1 MGSAGSPG
9 QPPPGCAR
17 GVGEGWGASQ
27 ASLGLAPCL
36 SSQLVVSWGEGCSQA
51 AQVPVTCAHAH
62 SHSHTLTL
70 TYAGSHMQAHT
81 CTNFAAP
88 QLPGSSSQMAP
99 EPRRDVTDTQGA
111 PMGPRSASLPLA
123 LPSLPVPGVG
133 GLRWPQRQTIIQVP
147 RSTHVLMT
155 GWGAG
160 LLPRPGEGS
169 APRGG
174 GRHRWAADKES
185 QKRRGVSGRRWQGGP
200 SRGFQARGRGARAL
214 EEASVRWRHDP
225 PSLAGWERW
234 ASTWK
239 PTRQVSVPC
248 MRPSPLEMST
258 SMCCY
263 WLSFSIA

>member
-70 TYAGSHMQAHT
+70 TYAGSRMQAHT

-133 GLRWPQRQTIIQVP
+133 GLQC
-147 RSTHVLMT
+147 
-155 GWGAG
+155 G
-160 LLPRPGEGS
+160 RPGFE
-169 APRGG
+169 PWVR
-174 GRHRWAADKES
+174 KIPC
-185 QKRRGVSGRRWQGGP
+185 RRKWQPILVFLPGEFHGQ
-200 SRGFQARGRGARAL
+200 R
-214 EEASVRWRHDP
+214 
-225 PSLAGWERW
+225 SLAGY
-234 ASTWK
+234 
-239 PTRQVSVPC
+239 
-248 MRPSPLEMST
+248 SPRSHRELIT
-258 SMCCY
+258 
-263 WLSFSIA
+263 A